1 VERRNDEMALGVD
14 RKRPSKRLGQHF
26 LLNPAVA
33 RRVVELAQVNRSD
46 TVLEI
51 GPGKGALS
59 EFLAARAAR
68 LYLVEVDRDLARELQ
83 ERFCGLANV
92 KVICADI
99 LELDLKRAF
108 AEEPIKV
115 VANLPYN
122 IATELLF
129 RLLAHREKFPDL
141 TLMLQREVARRL
153 LARRGT
159 PEYGI
164 PTLLVQLYA
173 EVTPGFAV
181 GPGNFYP
188 RPKVVSEV
196 VRLKVSAHPRFPLA
210 GPKAEEIFAALV
222 RAAFGQRRKM
232 LRSAL
237 LALCERYRIERADWE
252 GVLAEAGV
260 SSTLRGE
267 EIAPQGFVALA
278 NAVARRLA
286 ADTEKALCPQGG
298 GAGESG
304 APAGS
309 GKGRSS
315 AGAFDRG
322 GS

>member
-1 VERRNDEMALGVD
+1 MALRVE
-14 RKRPSKRLGQHF
+14 RKRPRKRLGQHF

-33 RRVVELAQVNRSD
+33 RRVVELAQVDPSD

-59 EFLAARAAR
+59 ELLAARAAR
-68 LYLVEVDRDLARELQ
+68 LYLVEVDRDLVQHLE
-83 ERFCGLANV
+83 ERFRGLANV
-92 KVICADI
+92 EVTCADI
-99 LELDLKRAF
+99 LELDLERTF

-129 RLLAHREKFPDL
+129 RLLGHREKFPDL
-141 TLMLQREVARRL
+141 TLMLQREVAKRL
-153 LARRGT
+153 RARCGT
-159 PEYGI
+159 PEYGV

-173 EVTPGFAV
+173 ELTPGFTV
-181 GPGNFYP
+181 GPGNFHP

-210 GPKAEEIFAALV
+210 GAKAEEVFAALV

-237 LALCERYRIERADWE
+237 LALPERYRIERGAWE
-252 GVLAEAGV
+252 GILAEAGV
-260 SSTLRGE
+260 SPTLRGE
-267 EIAPQGFVALA
+267 EVAPQGFVALA
-278 NAVARRLA
+278 NAVARLLA
-286 ADTEKALCPQGG
+286 EDTEKALCRQSGD
-298 GAGESG
+298 AGENG

-309 GKGRSS
+309 GKVRPS
-315 AGAFDRG
+315 AGPLDGG

>member
-1 VERRNDEMALGVD
+1 MD
-14 RKRPSKRLGQHF
+14 RKRPRKRLGQHF
-26 LLNPAVA
+26 LINPAVA
-33 RRVVELAQVNRSD
+33 RRVVELAQVERSD

-51 GPGKGALS
+51 GPGMGALS
-59 EFLAARAAR
+59 ALLAARAAR
-68 LYLVEVDRDLARELQ
+68 LYLVEVDRDLVEQLQ
-83 ERFCGLANV
+83 ERFRGLDNV

-99 LELDLKRAF
+99 LDLDLKRAF
-108 AEEPIKV
+108 VEEPIKV

-129 RLLAHREKFPDL
+129 RLLGHREKFRDL

-153 LARRGT
+153 RARCGT
-159 PEYGI
+159 AEYGV

-173 EVTPGFAV
+173 EVTPGFTV
-181 GPGNFYP
+181 GPGNFHP

-196 VRLKVSAHPRFPLA
+196 VRLKVSADPRFPLA

-237 LALCERYRIERADWE
+237 PALPERYEIGRADWE
-252 GVLAEAGV
+252 VILAEAGV
-260 SSTLRGE
+260 SPTCRGE

-286 ADTEKALCPQGG
+286 AGTEEVLCGQSGP
-298 GAGESG
+298 AGESG
-304 APAGS
+304 SRA
-309 GKGRSS
+309 RSRKSPPS

-322 GS
+322 GN